1 MSDSIHFAVQSHPFA
16 TLLVAHDGQGVCAV
30 LLGDTADELR
40 ADLQKRFPRQQLLED
55 DNPDVR
61 AAMQQVA
68 DFLTRPDHELKLHLH
83 LGGTDF
89 QRKVWDVLQ
98 HIPLGT
104 TLSYSDVARRIGQ
117 PTAVRAVARAA
128 ASNPV
133 ALAVACHRVLRS
145 DGGISGYR
153 WGVDRK
159 LKLLELERQFA
170 GKVAGRGA

>member
-16 TLLVAHDGQGVCAV
+16 ALLVARDGQGICAV
-30 LLGDTADELR
+30 LLGDSSEELR
-40 ADLQKRFPRQQLLED
+40 ADLARRFPKAVLLD
-55 DNPDVR
+55 DSDP
-61 AAMQQVA
+61 ATLATLEQVA
-68 DFLTRPDHELKLHLH
+68 RFLDRPDHELKLDLH
-83 LGGTDF
+83 LTGTPF
-89 QRKVWDVLQ
+89 QMQVWDILL

-104 TLSYSDVARRIGQ
+104 TLSYTDIACKMGK
-117 PTAVRAVARAA
+117 PKAVRAVARAC

-159 LKLLELERQFA
+159 LKLLDMESRYAKAL
-170 GKVAGRGA
+170 

>member
-40 ADLQKRFPRQQLLED
+40 NDLIKRFPGRELLED
-55 DNPDVR
+55 NDR
-61 AAMQQVA
+61 EAGKALKMVA
-68 DFLTRPDHELKLHLH
+68 DFLDKPDHPLKLKLHLS
-83 LGGTDF
+83 GTAF
-89 QRKVWDVLQ
+89 QMKVWDVLQ
-98 HIPLGT
+98 QIPLGT
-104 TLSYSDVARRIGQ
+104 TLSYSQVAERIGQ
-117 PTAVRAVARAA
+117 PRAVRAVARAA

-153 WGVDRK
+153 WGVERKRK
-159 LKLLELERQFA
+159 LLAMESRFAQAAQTA
-170 GKVAGRGA
+170 GK

>member
-16 TLLVAHDGQGVCAV
+16 ALLVADDEQGVCAI
-30 LLGDTADELR
+30 LLGDTLDELR
-40 ADLQKRFPRQQLLED
+40 ADLKKRFPKQQLLED
-55 DNPDVR
+55 NDKDVL
-61 AAMQQVA
+61 AVMQQVTR
-68 DFLTRPDHELKLHLH
+68 FLDKPDHPLKLKLHLN
-83 LGGTDF
+83 GTEF
-89 QRKVWDVLQ
+89 QQKVWHVLEK
-98 HIPLGT
+98 IPLGT
-104 TLSYSDVARRIGQ
+104 TISYTEVAKRIGQ

-159 LKLLELERQFA
+159 LKLLAMESKYA
-170 GKVAGRGA
+170 KK